1 MAAGRPVIAFG
12 EGGARET
19 VVPPGEGEPPTGLF
33 FASQTAE
40 DLVDAIRR
48 FEASAHQFEPKAL
61 RRRAEAFDRPLFR
74 ERIHAYLRARVEG
87 STPC

>member
-1 MAAGRPVIAFG
+1 V
-12 EGGARET
+12 
-19 VVPPGEGEPPTGLF
+19 
-33 FASQTAE
+33 E

-48 FEASAHQFEPKAL
+48 FEASPQQFEPKAL

-87 STPC
+87 STRC